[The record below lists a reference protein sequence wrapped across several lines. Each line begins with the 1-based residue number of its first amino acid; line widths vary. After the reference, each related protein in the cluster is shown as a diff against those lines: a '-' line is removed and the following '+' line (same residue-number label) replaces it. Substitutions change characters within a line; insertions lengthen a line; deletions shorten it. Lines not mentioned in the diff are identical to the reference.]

1 MLLAL
6 LNQKDS
12 PRLVRPRKKSTN
24 LAAVRFVDEF
34 DHGQIRRFL
43 FYPLSALRATVAAQ
57 VTNSIMVNSS
67 AIHAVRVM

>member
-34 DHGQIRRFL
+34 DHGQIRR
-43 FYPLSALRATVAAQ
+43 Q
-57 VTNSIMVNSS
+57 I
-67 AIHAVRVM
+67 